1 MGHVI
6 VKLDSLTI
14 NVIKNVMPIA
24 TLKTE
29 IAIKYQVRV
38 RNAKMDIME
47 LNAKNNV
54 LQIALN
60 VISIQENA
68 YNAKIN
74 FLFLKV
80 TVKNVQTI
88 VLIVHVIQQQVDVRN
103 VLKTT
108 NMVPF
113 AIALVLFT
121 VR

>member
-6 VKLDSLTI
+6 VKLDSLTL

-74 FLFLKV
+74 FLFL
-80 TVKNVQTI
+80 
-88 VLIVHVIQQQVDVRN
+88 VIGRQ
-103 VLKTT
+103 
-108 NMVPF
+108 
-113 AIALVLFT
+113 
-121 VR
+121 